1 MTNEN
6 FYCFVR
12 PVPIHFVKKMSLEST
27 EGGSALELK
36 GQLFSEEKAVPGAF
50 WSLRLTDF
58 TLGMS
63 DCIFL
68 ASGC

>member
-1 MTNEN
+1 
-6 FYCFVR
+6 
-12 PVPIHFVKKMSLEST
+12 MSLEST